1 MKKLLKD
8 ICTQIRGVSYKPT
21 DIRSESDGIPILRAN
36 NIQDD
41 GIGLD
46 DLVYVD
52 AKKVHDEQYLQNGDI
67 VICASSGSKNLV
79 GKAATYNK
87 NIKASFGAFCKTVR
101 VNKSNDICL
110 EFIQQFFQSKAYR
123 NAISELS
130 IGANINNI
138 KTEHIDELEINLPPI
153 PEQEQI
159 AATLD
164 KLQSAINNKKQQL
177 TLLDEAVKSEFVE
190 MFGEE
195 PVESGKWKVRK
206 LGDVAS
212 DVKYGT
218 SYSAVEN
225 GQYKYLRMNN
235 LTSDGYLNLEDLK
248 FIDISDDEYE
258 KFVVRKGDILFN
270 RTNSREHVGKTTLY
284 NLDEEMIIAGYLI
297 RVRFYKE
304 VNPYFFVQFM
314 NIPYMKRVLKKTARG
329 AVNQAN
335 INSQELKS
343 LLIPVPPINLQN
355 QFAAFVQQIDKSKF
369 VLHQQLKFTEKY
381 AIMFKEIK

>member
-110 EFIQQFFQSKAYR
+110 EFIQQFFQSKVYR

-190 MFGEE
+190 LFGDFSEASNIQWE
-195 PVESGKWKVRK
+195 MKQFTEVAKIDGNMVNDFSKYADYPHIGIDSIEKNTGELKGYRTVKEDNVISGKYLFTSEHIIYSKIRPNLNKVALPTFHGVCSADAYPILVDKTKCNRYYLAYLMRSDYFLTYILAFASRAGMPKVNREQVNGFK
-206 LGDVAS
+206 L
-212 DVKYGT
+212 
-218 SYSAVEN
+218 
-225 GQYKYLRMNN
+225 
-235 LTSDGYLNLEDLK
+235 
-248 FIDISDDEYE
+248 
-258 KFVVRKGDILFN
+258 
-270 RTNSREHVGKTTLY
+270 
-284 NLDEEMIIAGYLI
+284 
-297 RVRFYKE
+297 
-304 VNPYFFVQFM
+304 
-314 NIPYMKRVLKKTARG
+314 
-329 AVNQAN
+329 
-335 INSQELKS
+335 
-343 LLIPVPPINLQN
+343 PVPPLDLQN
-355 QFAAFVQQIDKSKF
+355 QFAAFVQEIDKSKF
-369 VLHQQLKFTEKY
+369 VVKQQIADLQELLDSKMQEYFS
-381 AIMFKEIK
+381 